1 MGRNTQHLAPS
12 NRLSKSRLKTYSGRS
27 GSTGQRWD
35 NPMSVKVRSGK
46 NSQKEYINLR
56 KSKVSD
62 SLIGGSQSFRDKNN

>member
-1 MGRNTQHLAPS
+1 MGRNTSHLAPS
-12 NRLSKSRLKTYSGRS
+12 KRLKTYSGRS

-56 KSKVSD
+56 KSKFTGN
-62 SLIGGSQSFRDKNN
+62 LIGGSQSLRDEKK